1 MFKKTLIYSAL
12 LSIGVL
18 TNHQA
23 WSQQDP
29 EPMVDDHGS
38 MQGGSAPADARDPL
52 DYSGD
57 LRYNDDDLQRL
68 HLMDQHVYKAFMVD
82 HVEQVF
88 TDDTNYTA
96 YELKAW
102 IGKDYNKLQFQSEGS
117 IKDGEFEAHS
127 ELYWSHA
134 IAAYWDSLIGVRFDS
149 GDHERQWLAFGVQG
163 LAPYMIDTSAK
174 AFIDEDGRVAA
185 KLEFKYEMMFT
196 QDLELEPKIK
206 AKLFSSKDTAFGE
219 GAGLAELKAGLRL
232 KYHIKPEFAPYI
244 GVEWKGLFG
253 ETKDFANQAGHAT
266 SETRYMVG
274 LSFWY

>member
-1 MFKKTLIYSAL
+1 MFKKTLIYSTLISAGL
-12 LSIGVL
+12 LV
-18 TNHQA
+18 NQPA
-23 WSQQDP
+23 WSQQEP
-29 EPMVDDHGS
+29 EPMVHDHGS

-52 DYSGD
+52 DRSGD
-57 LRYNDDDLQRL
+57 LRYNDDDLKRL
-68 HLMDQHVYKAFMVD
+68 HLMDQHIYKALIVD
-82 HVEQVF
+82 HLEQVY
-88 TDDTNYTA
+88 TDGTNYTA

-102 IGKDYNKLQFQSEGS
+102 IGKDFNKLQFQSEGD
-117 IKDGEFEAHS
+117 IKNGKFEAHS

-134 IAAYWDSLIGVRFDS
+134 ISAYWDSLIGVRFDS
-149 GDHERQWLAFGVQG
+149 GDHERQWLGFGVQG

-174 AFIDEDGRVAA
+174 AFVDKDGRLAA
-185 KLEFKYEMMFT
+185 KLELKYEMLFT

-206 AKLFSSKDTAFGE
+206 AKLFSSKDDEFGE

-253 ETKDFANQAGHAT
+253 ETKDLAKQAGHTT
-266 SETRYMVG
+266 SETHFMIG

>member
-12 LSIGVL
+12 ISLGVF

-29 EPMVDDHGS
+29 EPMVHDHGS

-57 LRYNDDDLQRL
+57 LRYNDDDLKRL
-68 HLMDQHVYKAFMVD
+68 HLMDQHIYKAFMVD
-82 HVEQVF
+82 HLEQVF
-88 TDDTNYTA
+88 TDDTDYTA

-102 IGKDYNKLQFQSEGS
+102 IGKDFNKLQFQSEGH

-134 IAAYWDSLIGVRFDS
+134 IAAYWDSLIGVRFDT

-174 AFIDEDGRVAA
+174 AFVDDDGRVAA
-185 KLEFKYEMMFT
+185 KLEFKYEMLFT
-196 QDLELEPKIK
+196 QDLELEPKVK
-206 AKLFSSKDTAFGE
+206 ATLFSSKDDEFRE

-253 ETKDFANQAGHAT
+253 ETKDMASQAGHAT
-266 SETRYMVG
+266 SETHYMVG